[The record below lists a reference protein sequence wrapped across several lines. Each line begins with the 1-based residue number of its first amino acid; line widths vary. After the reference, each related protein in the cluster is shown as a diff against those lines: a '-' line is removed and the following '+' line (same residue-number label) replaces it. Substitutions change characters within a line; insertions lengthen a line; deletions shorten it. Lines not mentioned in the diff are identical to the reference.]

1 MRLRN
6 IMLTYKVPASV
17 TSRLKLSEL
26 RVYLKG
32 TNVYTL
38 TKFTGYTPEI
48 GSYDVLSNGID
59 YGTYP
64 VTAVYSLGLN
74 LTF

>member
-1 MRLRN
+1 
-6 IMLTYKVPASV
+6 V
-17 TSRLKLSEL
+17 TIGYTLPSKFSKKLYLKQL
-26 RVYLKG
+26 RVYAKG
-32 TNVYTL
+32 SNIYTL

-48 GSYDVLSNGID
+48 GSADVLSNGID

-64 VTAVYSLGLN
+64 VTSVYSAGIN